1 MGDNEVAKIEKR
13 LPVSNRPEE
22 TFEQMIS
29 MGDSLVKTGFLPV
42 SVKTG
47 AQAAAIILRG
57 RELGLGPM
65 ESLTSI
71 NVIQGKPT
79 ISPQMM
85 LALAYKRVPG
95 FSAECISASDKEVI
109 WEFKRPGSTRKQ
121 SFSMEDAAKLGLSG
135 RDNWKKQPKTMLNW
149 RCIAAGMRLIAP
161 DVVLGLYTPEEMN
174 PSVEVIDAETG
185 EVEIPEDSIK
195 DAEVTKEDMADQ
207 AFGKLGNLP
216 DSDKAILDEPIEK
229 TAEASQKKPR
239 TPTEHA
245 EAIKAME
252 SLFIEAFD
260 EERWQDELIAASE
273 FKNDKDEMVGAVTS
287 LDEFKDYITRNGG
300 MSKKKVKTR
309 LMMICHK
316 LEESWKEVEKAS
328 ASTVKEGEEM
338 WDKLEDEEQVC
349 MIETP
354 GDIAVKR
361 GKSLFWLGTSNIK
374 VPAFYILKGGG
385 AAKTKS
391 KNMTALPVHLIAN
404 DYLTHLHPPCS
415 PQQHKSPPSGRTACW
430 R

>member
-328 ASTVKEGEEM
+328 ASTVKEGM
-338 WDKLEDEEQVC
+338 
-349 MIETP
+349 
-354 GDIAVKR
+354 
-361 GKSLFWLGTSNIK
+361 
-374 VPAFYILKGGG
+374 
-385 AAKTKS
+385 
-391 KNMTALPVHLIAN
+391 
-404 DYLTHLHPPCS
+404 
-415 PQQHKSPPSGRTACW
+415 
-430 R
+430 